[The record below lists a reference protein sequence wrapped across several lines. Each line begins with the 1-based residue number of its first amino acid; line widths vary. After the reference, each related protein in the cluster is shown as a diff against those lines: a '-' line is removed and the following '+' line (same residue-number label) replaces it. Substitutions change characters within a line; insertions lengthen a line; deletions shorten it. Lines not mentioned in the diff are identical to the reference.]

1 MRPIKVTPPSGKGKL
16 HRVILHNKN
25 DSKSFNINK
34 AIWINF
40 PDLLPNGF
48 VPLKCFEGDYAIDR
62 DGNILSYR
70 SCTLLTPRKSTTS
83 PYLYVNLSY
92 GKGKS
97 KNYSVHRL
105 VASTFIPNPNNLP
118 EVDHIDRNIL
128 NNNASNLRWI
138 TRKGNLKNSSLG
150 FARNFVLCKL
160 YRNGKFVD
168 SFKSIYAA
176 SKYAAE
182 HFGASFSGINKYHKS
197 KNCEIIKCND

>member
-1 MRPIKVTPPSGKGKL
+1 MCRVVL
-16 HRVILHNKN
+16 HDKDRA
-25 DSKSFNINK
+25 KSFNINR

-48 VPLKCFEGDYAIDR
+48 VPLKCFEEDYAIDR
-62 DGNILSYR
+62 FGNILSYK
-70 SCTLLTPRKSTTS
+70 SGTLLTPRRSVTS

-92 GKGKS
+92 KKGKS

-128 NNNASNLRWI
+128 NNNASNLRWVD
-138 TRKGNLKNSSLG
+138 RKENLKNSSLG
-150 FARNFVLCKL
+150 FERNFVPCNL
-160 YRNGKFVD
+160 YRDGKFID
-168 SFKSIYAA
+168 SFKSVYAA

-182 HFGASFSGINKYHKS
+182 HFGASFSGINKYRKS